1 MSALAEPSRKCV
13 PTSGASCRP
22 SAPARRFLL
31 RRPATAPRAA
41 LERVRSVE
49 PRDQNRSTVP
59 SRRGA
64 ISSLARRWRNDSRRL
79 SVVSTSL
86 SASADPRGVSAAH
99 TRRLSTSDRAMSH
112 AVPVTFKHDACAP
125 LCSSAGLCSSAS
137 ATIASHL
144 AAQGLVAARCPSLVG
159 DELPPSAS
167 GDRGGLRVAGLPSC
181 GLPCGRA
188 RSANPMRSTDFCF
201 PILRPRTP
209 VPRVV
214 PGISPRLA
222 PRPFARG
229 LRPG

>member
-1 MSALAEPSRKCV
+1 MEERLE
-13 PTSGASCRP
+13 
-22 SAPARRFLL
+22 AP
-31 RRPATAPRAA
+31 
-41 LERVRSVE
+41 
-49 PRDQNRSTVP
+49 
-59 SRRGA
+59 
-64 ISSLARRWRNDSRRL
+64 

-86 SASADPRGVSAAH
+86 PAFADTRSVSATR

-137 ATIASHL
+137 ATTASCL
-144 AAQGLVAARCPSLVG
+144 AAQGLAAARCPSLVG
-159 DELPPSAS
+159 DGLPPSAS
-167 GDRGGLRVAGLPSC
+167 ADRGGSREAGSPSC

-201 PILRPRTP
+201 PMLRPRTL
-209 VPRVV
+209 VPRVA

-229 LRPG
+229 LAPWMTETGGPGVSRRPIRFGGSFRVGARRISSACSPSDRASGIPVAAPCDPSRSRAASRTKRPRSCLARGP